1 MTTFGRAISLRR
13 PLARLPVEQAVTA
26 GVCVGASVI
35 AGAMVASPSLLR
47 LGFAGCVAAL
57 VVGLGLKS
65 PRPLLYAIIGWL
77 ATLGL
82 IRRLL
87 SIGFTAGGPADPL
100 LLVYPLALIVLVLAA
115 ADAGAFRRRTS
126 LGTAVLVLVVLVLLG
141 ALNPLQGSLLAGLSA
156 LVFFVQLLAFWVGR
170 GLGDERTMRRTLLV
184 VALASVP
191 AALYGMYQISTG
203 FPPWDQQWIDASG
216 YTALQVGSAMR
227 PFSSF
232 SSASEY
238 ATFLSVAIVVWLAL
252 GRRFVRPLAL
262 AATALLVVSVVYQS
276 SRGSVVTLLAALA
289 ILLAAR
295 RRVHPILAI
304 AGAAVLLALLPVAVQ
319 RFAPSTFGTDAKSQL
334 IAHQVEGLSNP
345 FDPEASTVG
354 AHISLIF
361 GGIKEGFRTPIGNG
375 ISSVTIAG
383 SKFDGRLAGGTEA
396 DPSNA
401 AVALGLPGLLA
412 YFVVLGLGLTKAYT
426 LAVRTREPLALVAL
440 GVLVVTFPQWL
451 NGGQYAVALIPWLL
465 LGWVD
470 RRAQELDTAE
480 VGASGA
486 AERA

>member
-1 MTTFGRAISLRR
+1 MTAFVQALSLRR
-13 PLARLPVEQAVTA
+13 PLARLPVEQTVTA
-26 GVCVGASVI
+26 VVCVGASVV
-35 AGAMVASPSLLR
+35 AGVMVAHPSLLR
-47 LGFAGCVAAL
+47 LGFAACLAAL
-57 VVGLGLKS
+57 VIGLGLKS

-77 ATLGL
+77 AALGL

-100 LLVYPLALIVLVLAA
+100 LLIYPLALIVLVLAA
-115 ADAGAFRRRTS
+115 ADAGAFRRRTT

-141 ALNPLQGSLLAGLSA
+141 AVNPLQGSLFAGLSA
-156 LVFFVQLLAFWVGR
+156 LVFFVQLAAFWVGR
-170 GLGDERTMRRTLLV
+170 GLGDDRTVRRALLV
-184 VALASVP
+184 VAVTSVP

-203 FPPWDQQWIDASG
+203 FPPWDQQWIDAAG
-216 YTALQVGSAMR
+216 YTALQVGSAVR

-252 GRRFVRPLAL
+252 GRRFARPPAL

-289 ILLAAR
+289 IVLAAR
-295 RRVHPILAI
+295 RRVHPTLAI
-304 AGAAVLLALLPVAVQ
+304 AGAAALLALMPVAVQ
-319 RFAPSTFGTDAKSQL
+319 TFAPSTFGTDAKSQL

-345 FDPEASTVG
+345 FDPEASTAG
-354 AHISLIF
+354 AHLSLIF
-361 GGIKEGFRTPIGNG
+361 GGIKEGFRSPLGHG
-375 ISSVTIAG
+375 ISTVTIAG
-383 SKFDGRLAGGTEA
+383 AKFDGKLVGGTEA

-401 AVALGLPGLLA
+401 AFALGVPGLLA
-412 YFVVLGLGLTKAYT
+412 YLVVFVLGLTKAYS
-426 LAVRTREPLALVAL
+426 LAVRTREPLALLAL

-470 RRAQELDTAE
+470 RRAQQLDTAR
-480 VGASGA
+480 VDASGA
-486 AERA
+486 AEPA